1 MLLVPRLPVQRLI
14 PLFSS
19 LLTLALGIPTQ
30 AALPQPLLRVQ
41 PVAPQVFV
49 PMSRSL
55 TTASASNGLIVQ
67 TPKGL
72 VLVDAAWSAA
82 QTEQLLRW
90 AADSLHQPVR
100 LLVLTHASAAT
111 PEALEVLRRH
121 RVRLYSSP
129 LTARRWHSIHP
140 QAPALVPALKP
151 YTLIRAG
158 RTRLELFFPGAKG
171 GTEPGVAWLPR
182 QKILFSGKVTPVA
195 GQQPS
200 SRAERA
206 SLRTVAARYH
216 RARVVVPAQGAVG
229 TLALLGQ

>member
-1 MLLVPRLPVQRLI
+1 MRRLA
-14 PLFSS
+14 PLFFL
-19 LLTLALGIPTQ
+19 LLTLTPKTPAQ
-30 AALPQPLLRVQ
+30 AAPPHPLVRVQ
-41 PVAPQVFV
+41 PVAPRVFV
-49 PMSRSL
+49 PTSRPQL
-55 TTASASNGLIVQ
+55 AGPASNGLLIQ

-72 VLVDAAWSAA
+72 LLVDAAWSAA

-90 AADSLHQPVR
+90 ATDSLHQPVR
-100 LLVLTHASAAT
+100 LLVLTHAGAAT

-121 RVRLYSSP
+121 HVRLYSSP
-129 LTARRWHSIHP
+129 LTARRWHSSHP

-171 GTEPGVAWLPR
+171 GTEPGVAWLPK
-182 QKILFSGKVTPVA
+182 QKILFSGKVAPA
-195 GQQPS
+195 SGQQPS

-216 RARVVVPAQGAVG
+216 RARVVVPAHGAVG
-229 TLALLGQ
+229 TLALLGR